1 MLMKLSGRRTRRK
14 PQRRLM
20 DIAKE
25 GVQRV
30 GLTEKDAR
38 DWVRSREM
46 IHCRGNHQKNNI
58 FKEKLC

>member
-1 MLMKLSGRRTRRK
+1 MLMELSGRRTGRK

-25 GVQRV
+25 DVQRV

-38 DWVRSREM
+38 DWVR
-46 IHCRGNHQKNNI
+46 
-58 FKEKLC
+58 